1 MGKETMTPIKHKK
14 QLVLGLAAITFGFVF
29 SGIGGSAKADQ
40 STQANFVNSGST
52 FTDTANNLQWTSHLA
67 DATNSSDVSLNGG
80 YDYQNR
86 SAVNVKNGPTN
97 LMYDLSIKNTA
108 SVAVSGVFQLD
119 MNEADDS
126 NGYKGAIVRYGSA
139 DHTKG
144 FDGISNYVTS
154 STGISD
160 LTQTFGLPSDS
171 LTDYPTVGYAR
182 TLDSL
187 TAADKEDVA
196 RTQLKFTA
204 QPGATLDISFP
215 VNATAGANLIQA
227 DEVATAPIE
236 DFTTI
241 IGSMTNNQA
250 GTSTPMANDNSFNH
264 DLSLAAYNITA
275 ITTKQNNAT
284 VQVGD
289 TINAATFG
297 ADPTDAKI
305 GTVTDANGNTVTNP
319 TAQAGTYKVQLTR
332 AGYLPTTVTLTVN
345 NAPANNGGG
354 SSSTTTGTST
364 STGTTTG
371 TSDVTTS
378 TSPDTVVSGQ
388 TVANKGR
395 AIYAMKGLY
404 MYKKATFT
412 TSGREY
418 HYAKQVRTKRPMFIV
433 DGYAKSSN
441 GTLRYRVHDYYKK
454 SRKGYIT
461 ANSSYTRLAYYFSI
475 PKSKAVSVITAGG
488 VNSYK
493 NSSLSGKTVKH
504 YKKGTVLKVKKVVK
518 YKLASRFELTNGR
531 YVSGNKR
538 FVMFK

>member
-29 SGIGGSAKADQ
+29 SGIGGSAQADQ

-160 LTQTFGLPSDS
+160 LTQTFGLSSDS

-204 QPGATLDISFP
+204 QPGATLNISFP

-227 DEVATAPIE
+227 DEVATAPIA

-250 GTSTPMANDNSFNH
+250 GTSTPMTNDDSFNH

-332 AGYLPTTVTLTVN
+332 
-345 NAPANNGGG
+345 
-354 SSSTTTGTST
+354 
-364 STGTTTG
+364 
-371 TSDVTTS
+371 
-378 TSPDTVVSGQ
+378 
-388 TVANKGR
+388 
-395 AIYAMKGLY
+395 
-404 MYKKATFT
+404 
-412 TSGREY
+412 
-418 HYAKQVRTKRPMFIV
+418 
-433 DGYAKSSN
+433 DGYICQRP
-441 GTLRYRVHDYYKK
+441 LR
-454 SRKGYIT
+454 
-461 ANSSYTRLAYYFSI
+461 
-475 PKSKAVSVITAGG
+475 
-488 VNSYK
+488 
-493 NSSLSGKTVKH
+493 
-504 YKKGTVLKVKKVVK
+504 
-518 YKLASRFELTNGR
+518 
-531 YVSGNKR
+531 
-538 FVMFK
+538 